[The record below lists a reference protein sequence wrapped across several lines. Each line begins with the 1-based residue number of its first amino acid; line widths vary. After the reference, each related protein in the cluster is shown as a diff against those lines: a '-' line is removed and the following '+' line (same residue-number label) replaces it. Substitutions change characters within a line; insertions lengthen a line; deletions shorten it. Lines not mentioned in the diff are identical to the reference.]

1 MRTRLPLRIDT
12 VEEAKEFLTDL
23 YNNGE
28 AYHPEDD
35 AHDIIWVGTEVSMF
49 EKDRL
54 NELMQNIYDLPCN
67 SDRYPD
73 LGFDPCEH
81 INEMFY
87 RDNGIVPE

>member
-1 MRTRLPLRIDT
+1 
-12 VEEAKEFLTDL
+12 
-23 YNNGE
+23 
-28 AYHPEDD
+28 
-35 AHDIIWVGTEVSMF
+35 MF

-81 INEMFY
+81 INEMFF